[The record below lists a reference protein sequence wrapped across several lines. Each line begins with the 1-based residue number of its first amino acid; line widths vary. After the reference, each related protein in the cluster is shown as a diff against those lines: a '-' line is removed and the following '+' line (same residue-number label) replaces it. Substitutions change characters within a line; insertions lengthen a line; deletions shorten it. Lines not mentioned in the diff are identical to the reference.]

1 MVTQGEEFWE
11 GRIRRT
17 LAEKDAGPVLVLVA
31 GAAGAGKSRLL
42 RRLAELPEAVGVVIP
57 WRSGDR
63 QTPDVAA
70 DAPALVLVDDV
81 HTADEEA
88 LARIRVLVAKAGPQ
102 TAVVV
107 TYRPEELARPGLPF
121 GPAPLRYPDD
131 LVILRHRV
139 LPWHAGQVAEAASEA
154 LGEGCGPQAVARL
167 HERSGGVAQVVVD
180 LLAVLRDSAGE
191 RCTAAD
197 VDAAGVPVRLAE
209 LMLHRTDALPGPA
222 RRVVWAAAVL
232 GEPASGAD
240 LLTVAGLEARTAQE
254 VDDDDHGDRGGHDGR
269 DALVAALA
277 RAALLEDAEHRY
289 ALPVPLAAEAVL
301 ETVPGPVRQELHGRA
316 AALLQRRHP
325 VPWAA
330 LARHRRAGGEMRA
343 WLRAV
348 ERAAREFAAEGHHQ
362 EVIALLEDTLAS
374 PLVSHPAR
382 ARLAPV
388 LAASAVVALRSDQ
401 TVEVLTQIVRDENLP
416 QAVRGEMR
424 LDLGLLLCNQ
434 VGMSTHGWAELERSA
449 AELREA
455 RPELAARAMSALA
468 MPYWPGNSLDVHLA
482 WMRDAERASAASGD
496 EVVKTAVAANRAGLA
511 LSYGNPEGWELLKAL
526 PVDSPDPRCRRHA
539 ARGLCNAA
547 DSSVWLGFYDRT
559 RELLD
564 QGLELSARSG
574 APYTERTAMGTRLL
588 LEWATGQWEGL
599 GERCEAFVRE
609 TADMPVISADAR
621 TVLGLLNLAR
631 GGWGPAA
638 SWLSGKDAPLAEH
651 AAAPLGATLAG
662 ALIRLALAR
671 QDFADAAAQA
681 RAAWNNIVTKG
692 VFVWAAE
699 LAPWAVEAL
708 ARDGDTAG
716 ARRLVDTFADGLK
729 GLASPAADAALWW
742 TRAALAEATDDPA
755 RARPLYQRAASAF
768 AALPRPYAHALTA
781 EGAGRC
787 ALREADADT
796 PDGQDTPDVRDTP
809 GDHDTPDDQDTSGVR
824 STADDRDTTD
834 NDHGDTHDE
843 DAAPDE
849 GATPGTPR
857 ARGLADLAFAAE
869 QFSDLGAAWDA
880 ARVRAL
886 SRVHQPEKH
895 RRRPGRPSYRDQ
907 LSPRER
913 EVAELA
919 GNGLTNREIATT
931 LHLSP
936 RTVEQHVARAM
947 RKLGTATRQ
956 ELAP

>member
-31 GAAGAGKSRLL
+31 GAAGTGKSRLL
-42 RRLAELPEAVGVVIP
+42 RRLAELPEAAGVMTL
-57 WRSGDR
+57 WRCGDR
-63 QTPDVAA
+63 QAPDIAA
-70 DAPALVLVDDV
+70 GAPALLLVDDV
-81 HTADEEA
+81 HAADAAA
-88 LARIRVLVAKAGPQ
+88 LARIRDVVAEAAPR

-121 GPAPLRYPDD
+121 GPAPLRYPDG
-131 LVILRHRV
+131 LVILRHQV
-139 LPWHAGQVAEAASEA
+139 LPWHAGQVAEAAREV
-154 LGEGCGPQAVARL
+154 LGEGCAPQAVARL

-240 LLTVAGLEARTAQE
+240 LLAVAGLDVRTAQGT
-254 VDDDDHGDRGGHDGR
+254 DDDPGGDGGREGHEGR

-289 ALPVPLAAEAVL
+289 AVPVPLAAEAVL
-301 ETVPGPVRQELHGRA
+301 EAVPGPVRQELHGRA

-374 PLVSHPAR
+374 PLVSRPAR

-401 TVEVLTQIVRDENLP
+401 TVEVLTQIVQDEDLP
-416 QAVRGEMR
+416 RAVRGEMR

-449 AELREA
+449 AELREE

-526 PVDSPDPRCRRHA
+526 PVDSLDPRCRRHA

-547 DSSVWLGFYDRT
+547 DSSVWLGYYDRT

-671 QDFADAAAQA
+671 QDLADAAARA
-681 RAAWNNIVTKG
+681 RTAWNNIVTKG

-708 ARDGDTAG
+708 ARDGDTTG
-716 ARRLVDTFADGLK
+716 ARRLVDAFADGLR

-755 RARPLYQRAASAF
+755 GARPLYQRAASAF
-768 AALPRPYAHALTA
+768 AALPRPYAHALTT

-787 ALREADADT
+787 ALREADAHT
-796 PDGQDTPDVRDTP
+796 PEGRDTT
-809 GDHDTPDDQDTSGVR
+809 D
-824 STADDRDTTD
+824 DDRDTTD
-834 NDHGDTHDE
+834 DDRDDTHDE
-843 DAAPDE
+843 DATPDS
-849 GATPGTPR
+849 PR
-857 ARGLADLAFAAE
+857 EQGLADLAFAAE

-886 SRVHQPEKH
+886 SRAHQPEKH

>member
-17 LAEKDAGPVLVLVA
+17 LAEKGAGPVLVLVA
-31 GAAGAGKSRLL
+31 GAAGTGKSWLL
-42 RRLAELPEAVGVVIP
+42 RRLAELPEAVGAVTP
-57 WRSGDR
+57 WRCGDR
-63 QTPDVAA
+63 QPPDIAA

-88 LARIRVLVAKAGPQ
+88 LARIRGLVAEAGPQ

-131 LVILRHRV
+131 LVILRHHV
-139 LPWHAGQVAEAASEA
+139 LPWGAGQVAEAASEA
-154 LGEGCGPQAVARL
+154 LGEGCAPQAVARL

-240 LLTVAGLEARTAQE
+240 LLTVAGLEARTAQGAE
-254 VDDDDHGDRGGHDGR
+254 DDRGGDGEPGGQEGR

-330 LARHRRAGGEMRA
+330 LARYRRAGGEMRA

-416 QAVRGEMR
+416 KAVRGEMR

-671 QDFADAAAQA
+671 QDVADAAAQA
-681 RAAWNNIVTKG
+681 RRAWNNVVTKG

-708 ARDGDTAG
+708 ARDGDTTG

-742 TRAALAEATDDPA
+742 TRAALAEARDDPA
-755 RARPLYQRAASAF
+755 RARPLYQRASSAF

-796 PDGQDTPDVRDTP
+796 PRNAHTPDNRGTPDDHDAPDNRDSPDGRDTPD
-809 GDHDTPDDQDTSGVR
+809 
-824 STADDRDTTD
+824 
-834 NDHGDTHDE
+834 
-843 DAAPDE
+843 
-849 GATPGTPR
+849 TPR
-857 ARGLADLAFAAE
+857 AQGLADLAFAAE

-886 SRVHQPEKH
+886 SRAHQPEKH

-919 GNGLTNREIATT
+919 GNGLTNREIAAT

>member
-1 MVTQGEEFWE
+1 MVTQGEEFWI

-17 LAEKDAGPVLVLVA
+17 LTEKSADPVLVLVG
-31 GAAGAGKSRLL
+31 GAAGTGKSRLL
-42 RRLAELPEAVGVVIP
+42 RRLAGLPEAVGAVTSWSCGREQP
-57 WRSGDR
+57 
-63 QTPDVAA
+63 PDLGA
-70 DAPALVLVDDV
+70 DAPALFLVDDV
-81 HTADEEA
+81 HVADEDA
-88 LARIRVLVAKAGPQ
+88 LARVRDLVERPGARG
-102 TAVVV
+102 AVVV
-107 TYRPEELARPGLPF
+107 TYRPEELAHPGLPF
-121 GPAPLRYPDD
+121 GAAPLRYPED
-131 LVILRHRV
+131 LVVLRHHVR
-139 LPWHAGQVAEAASEA
+139 PWQAGQVAEAASSA
-154 LGEGCGPQAVARL
+154 LGEGCAPQAAARL
-167 HERSGGVAQVVVD
+167 HELSGGVAQVVVD
-180 LLAVLRDSAGE
+180 LLAVLRDSAGQ

-209 LMLHRTDALPGPA
+209 LMLHRTRALPGPA

-240 LLTVAGLEARTAQE
+240 LLTVAGLAPPKTAAP
-254 VDDDDHGDRGGHDGR
+254 DDSSDSSDNRDNRNGHAGPDGAG
-269 DALVAALA
+269 ALIAALEG
-277 RAALLEDAEHRY
+277 AALLEDAEHRY
-289 ALPVPLAAEAVL
+289 VLPVPLAATAVL
-301 ETVPGPVRQELHGRA
+301 ESVPGPVRQELHGRA

-348 ERAAREFAAEGHHQ
+348 ERAARQSAAEGRHQ
-362 EVIALLEDTLAS
+362 EAIALLEDTLAS
-374 PLVSHPAR
+374 PLVSRPAR

-401 TVEVLTQIVRDENLP
+401 TVEVLTQIVQDENLP

-434 VGMSTHGWAELERSA
+434 VGRSTHGWAELERSA
-449 AELREA
+449 AELREE

-526 PVDSPDPRCRRHA
+526 PVDSPDPRCRRHV

-599 GERCEAFVRE
+599 SERCEAFVRE

-621 TVLGLLNLAR
+621 TVLGLLRLAR
-631 GGWGPAA
+631 GGWGPAG
-638 SWLSGKDAPLAEH
+638 SWLSGKEAPLAEH

-671 QDFADAAAQA
+671 EDLAGAAAQA
-681 RAAWNNIVTKG
+681 RSAWNAILTKG

-708 ARDGDTAG
+708 ARDGDAAG
-716 ARRLVDTFADGLK
+716 AHEIADAFAHGLT
-729 GLASPAADAALWW
+729 GLASPSADAALVW
-742 TRAALAEATDDPA
+742 TRAALAEATGDPA
-755 RARPLYQRAASAF
+755 RAVPLYQQASTAL
-768 AALPRPYAHALTA
+768 AALPRPYARALTA

-787 ALREADADT
+787 ALRAAD
-796 PDGQDTPDVRDTP
+796 QDTP
-809 GDHDTPDDQDTSGVR
+809 
-824 STADDRDTTD
+824 
-834 NDHGDTHDE
+834 
-843 DAAPDE
+843 E
-849 GATPGTPR
+849 GAGSGTR
-857 ARGLADLAFAAE
+857 EQALAELAFAAE

-886 SRVHQPEKH
+886 SRAHQPEKE

-947 RKLGTATRQ
+947 RKLGIATRQ
-956 ELAP
+956 ELGMAGQ